1 MMMMSNE
8 EEMEETDEPAPLLVD
23 KRHIDDL
30 AEHMGLSKH
39 SCSYDKFLKSL
50 IKLLYCVCGMK
61 EMWSERVNLDCL
73 KILEG
78 QPTEILDLIRDVYDK
93 NQETV
98 KARNTAVKEREKAQ
112 REHKDQ
118 MTMIARETYQ
128 QTYLAAILMGMMD
141 GGEFTGS
148 HHLRRFKCFDS
159 NAEEFY

>member
-1 MMMMSNE
+1 MMMMSNIE
-8 EEMEETDEPAPLLVD
+8 EEVSEPMLVD
-23 KRHIDDL
+23 KRHITEL
-30 AEHMGLSKH
+30 AEHMGLSKN

-93 NQETV
+93 HQETD
-98 KARNTAVKEREKAQ
+98 KARRKAVTARESAE

-128 QTYLAAILMGMMD
+128 QTYMASILMGMMD
-141 GGEFTGS
+141 SGGFTGS
-148 HHLRRFKCFDS
+148 NHLSRFKCFDS

>member
-1 MMMMSNE
+1 MMNDE
-8 EEMEETDEPAPLLVD
+8 EVPAPALVD
-23 KRHIDDL
+23 KRHITEL
-30 AEHMGLSKH
+30 AEHMGLSKN

-93 NQETV
+93 NRETEKARNKAV
-98 KARNTAVKEREKAQ
+98 KARESAET
-112 REHKDQ
+112 EHKEQ
-118 MTMIARETYQ
+118 MNMIARETYQ

-141 GGEFTGS
+141 NGRATGS
-148 HHLRRFKCFDS
+148 NHLSRFKCFDTQHR
-159 NAEEFY
+159 EFY